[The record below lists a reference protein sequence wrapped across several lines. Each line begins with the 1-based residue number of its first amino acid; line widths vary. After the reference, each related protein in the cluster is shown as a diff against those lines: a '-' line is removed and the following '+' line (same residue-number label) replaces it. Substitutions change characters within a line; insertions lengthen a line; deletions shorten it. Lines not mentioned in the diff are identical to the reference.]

1 MKAAVY
7 SEIIEKSKSGEKQLS
22 VLIDPDKC
30 SLKHLEMLSTKQNA
44 VDFFLVGGSL
54 ITSGDFSKTVSLIK
68 KHIQKPLV
76 IFPGNN
82 QQISAEA
89 DAILFLSLISG
100 RNAELLIGQHV
111 SAAPIIQKTN
121 LETISTGYMLIESGQ
136 LTTAVYMSASLPIP
150 RNKKEIACAT
160 ALAGEYLGMKL
171 IYMDAGSGANLTVP
185 TDMITA
191 VKKNITIPLIIGGGI
206 KNAETAYKLYNA
218 GADIIVIGNHAEN
231 DYEFIEELAA
241 VKKQI
246 RINSRV

>member
-1 MKAAVY
+1 MTNAIY
-7 SEIIEKSKSGEKQLS
+7 SEILEKKKKGEKQLS

-30 SLKHLEMLSTKQNA
+30 SLNHLKLLSEKQSA

-54 ITSGDFSKTVSLIK
+54 ITDGDFSKTVSLIK

-76 IFPGNN
+76 IFTGNN

-111 SAAPIIQKTN
+111 SAAPIIQKTK
-121 LETISTGYMLIESGQ
+121 LEIISTGYMLIESGQ

-171 IYMDAGSGANLTVP
+171 IYMDAGSGANFTVP
-185 TDMITA
+185 ADMIKA
-191 VKKNITIPLIIGGGI
+191 VKKTIKVPLIIGGGI
-206 KNAETAYKLYNA
+206 KNAETAYETYKA
-218 GADIIVIGNHAEN
+218 GADIIVIGNRAEDN
-231 DYEFIEELAA
+231 YEFIEEIIA
-241 VKKQI
+241 VKKQVKTI
-246 RINSRV
+246 PEF